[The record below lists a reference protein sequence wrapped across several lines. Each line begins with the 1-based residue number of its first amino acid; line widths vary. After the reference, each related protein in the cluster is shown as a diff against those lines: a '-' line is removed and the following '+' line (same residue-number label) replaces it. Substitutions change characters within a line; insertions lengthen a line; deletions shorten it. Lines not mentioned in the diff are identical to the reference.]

1 MSLLLEV
8 EFDFVFAL
16 HLAFHEDGLQRPS
29 ARQQRPMM
37 QSKQANMQ
45 SKQANMQSLKH
56 VGYGQMHTTISK
68 TAQSPSIT
76 HTAIKPPLLRL
87 PSLSPPLGTG
97 GTTTARAS
105 RLAVDGIAEGPVEM
119 DVSLGMNIVGAITTY
134 SGNGQC

>member
-29 ARQQRPMM
+29 ARQQRPMV
-37 QSKQANMQ
+37 Q

-119 DVSLGMNIVGAITTY
+119 GVSLGMNIVGAITTY